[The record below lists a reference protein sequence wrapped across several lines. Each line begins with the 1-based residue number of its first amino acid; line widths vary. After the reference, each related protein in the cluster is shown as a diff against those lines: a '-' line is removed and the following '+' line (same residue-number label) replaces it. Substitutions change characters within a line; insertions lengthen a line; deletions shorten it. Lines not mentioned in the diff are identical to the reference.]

1 MKNKIIL
8 LYWLRCCW
16 RLKSY
21 QKKWQQKHFSRFSL
35 YLYYLKKVREEKG
48 GGGGGYP
55 SVALYSSLRTR
66 KKYQAT
72 RKISARIIFQ
82 TIEKCACMDMMKP
95 VTW

>member
-1 MKNKIIL
+1 M
-8 LYWLRCCW
+8 
-16 RLKSY
+16 
-21 QKKWQQKHFSRFSL
+21 
-35 YLYYLKKVREEKG
+35 

-82 TIEKCACMDMMKP
+82 TIEKCACMHMMKP
-95 VTW
+95 VA